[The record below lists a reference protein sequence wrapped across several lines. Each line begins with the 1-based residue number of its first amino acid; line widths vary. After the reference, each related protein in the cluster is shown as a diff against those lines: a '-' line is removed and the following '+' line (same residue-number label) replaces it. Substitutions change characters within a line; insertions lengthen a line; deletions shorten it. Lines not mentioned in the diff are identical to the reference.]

1 MEKPL
6 HERLRKIGD
15 NGRYFGCY
23 LCKLFN
29 NGNCPPGRC
38 ANNISKAI
46 NIMADEIER
55 DYVTKEKHEAEI
67 ARIVEAQ
74 ENGVHNV
81 IKAWAEHNGMPMRK
95 DETITEWIDRW
106 TVMRPRFDD
115 GDPVPGNHEDDR
127 VSYYYVYD
135 DGSWVLRPVGEDG
148 SDLEE
153 INGHADEHVK
163 LTVHKVYDADGAE
176 IKVGDTVWFANSGT
190 ERTVKSLRQ
199 HDDGGYEIE
208 FTNGLYC
215 TSPYQLTHERPVF
228 DADGERI
235 RNGDTV
241 WYIKTGRELKVLSP
255 HGYGECTYDCVDC
268 FGFYPK
274 PSELTHERPVFD
286 AEGVRIRKGDE
297 GWSDLSGKKLAPVV
311 GFTEDKF
318 GMKVDLEDGYWIES
332 INFTHREPDSL
343 EKLRYDIL
351 REDRTRGMSC
361 VHVWADRI
369 TALMER
375 GA

>member
-6 HERLRKIGD
+6 HERLREHTDDELHFVCEGSM
-15 NGRYFGCY
+15 
-23 LCKLFN
+23 LVS
-29 NGNCPPGRC
+29 
-38 ANNISKAI
+38 ISRKGAQRI
-46 NIMADEIER
+46 ADEIER
-55 DYVTKEKHEAEI
+55 DYVTKEQHEAEI
-67 ARIVEAQ
+67 TRIVEAQ
-74 ENGVHNV
+74 ENGAHHV
-81 IKAWAEHNGMPMRK
+81 IKTWAEHNGMPMRK
-95 DETITEWIDRW
+95 NETITEWIERLFYALPCDKNGEPWRLG
-106 TVMRPRFDD
+106 D
-115 GDPVPGNHEDDR
+115 GCVTAE
-127 VSYYYVYD
+127 
-135 DGSWVLRPVGEDG
+135 GEDG
-148 SDLEE
+148 TVVGYRANGMVFVSLNDERCFARFYASD
-153 INGHADEHVK
+153 IKRHAA
-163 LTVHKVYDADGAE
+163 KVLDADGEE

-228 DADGERI
+228 DEDGERI
-235 RNGDTV
+235 RKGDTV

-297 GWSDLSGKKLAPVV
+297 GWSNLSGKKLAPVV
-311 GFTEDKF
+311 GCTEDKF
-318 GMKVDLEDGYWIES
+318 GMKVDLEDGYWIEP

-361 VHVWADRI
+361 VHAWADRL
-369 TALMER
+369 TAIMER